1 MATSRL
7 RVGNA
12 EQQLNRL
19 KQHDLERRRSGAST
33 ILSPQAV
40 AGAVSSARVLHST
53 LNGEL
58 RPITQ
63 ADLATFR
70 ANIANVGSKLRAGIT
85 AQEAIELSRP
95 IDRERAN
102 SEIRYAAPT
111 FVRGGLV
118 RFVSDSGPNSKVAR
132 HHTAVE
138 FVDWAAAVSRPGTPL
153 QSATWL
159 CREGHLRM
167 ECQCEAFTFWGF
179 RYIATIGNYV
189 LGRKE
194 TGYPK
199 IRQPTLAGCACKH
212 LLRTLSTLSRDML
225 VRRRIA
231 DAITAERRLL
241 DQRSQRQTAPT
252 VRFTQAEADRITSG
266 NVRRIPVR
274 IGPEQRTGLPG
285 AASTSDLQEALARF
299 EKRKDASSQAIARG
313 LKALIAFQRA
323 AP

>member
-1 MATSRL
+1 M
-7 RVGNA
+7 
-12 EQQLNRL
+12 
-19 KQHDLERRRSGAST
+19 
-33 ILSPQAV
+33 
-40 AGAVSSARVLHST
+40 
-53 LNGEL
+53 
-58 RPITQ
+58 
-63 ADLATFR
+63 
-70 ANIANVGSKLRAGIT
+70 
-85 AQEAIELSRP
+85 
-95 IDRERAN
+95 
-102 SEIRYAAPT
+102 
-111 FVRGGLV
+111 
-118 RFVSDSGPNSKVAR
+118 
-132 HHTAVE
+132 
-138 FVDWAAAVSRPGTPL
+138 
-153 QSATWL
+153 
-159 CREGHLRM
+159 
-167 ECQCEAFTFWGF
+167 
-179 RYIATIGNYV
+179 